1 MRYGTNVNGEISID
15 SSLPYDEELL
25 PHWKEFA
32 SALEQYQCH
41 LESSDYDGESK
52 LTFFD
57 IVLSAEVINLLSKA
71 LRLKLLKYF
80 VVWCASLRRS
90 YQSYIESP

>member
-41 LESSDYDGESK
+41 LDDGESK

-71 LRLKLLKYF
+71 LKLLKYF